1 MYSENLS
8 ISAVKANMF
17 DKRTV
22 VELTE
27 NQMTEIDGGA
37 TPAVAWAI
45 LEGVAIG
52 VLLYDLATRL

>member
-22 VELTE
+22 VELSE
-27 NQMTEIDGGA
+27 KQMTEIDGGYTITIPIVFIVLA
-37 TPAVAWAI
+37 
-45 LEGVAIG
+45 LEYGNQ
-52 VLLYDLATRL
+52 DR

>member
-22 VELTE
+22 VELNE
-27 NQMTEIDGGA
+27 GQMTEIDGGY
-37 TPAVAWAI
+37 TPAVLIVFVVLA
-45 LEGVAIG
+45 LEYG
-52 VLLYDLATRL
+52 DRDR